1 MPTKVSYMDITPISD
16 STKEAN
22 MNNKTAIK
30 TIIIAVIAILTVNL
44 ISCAAKTSGERKAM
58 AVHSPAFSKINA
70 AADMSSEIDDEYKS
84 WKKLHDCENY
94 EKSDVPNMSVTVFG
108 KEYEMMYDFSQRIFI
123 RGCGV
128 DIFRYNDESNLVY
141 AQYNDNTGN
150 LVGIS
155 FYPHNTHNR
164 KTDFVAPIN
173 ENSSEKDYL
182 DLARSMI
189 LEYTGVDC
197 GEWEYDVDTYIYHT
211 TYNYS
216 AEDWKSGFMNFIK
229 DDPEF
234 DAEYTFRFYK
244 TLSGLHRGDDVRA
257 VIRNDGT
264 VLEVRG
270 EVYDEAFAPFADVK
284 IDAEELFRRVDGNYS
299 APGPEVYHRTRLT
312 AIPAEDGLWVEASI
326 KGIYYDEE
334 GVPQWDDVNY
344 AAKVAEYKDA
354 FRETNSQ
361 FDTVV
366 NQSSIYGY
374 NVNFRFN

>member
-1 MPTKVSYMDITPISD
+1 MKKISVTAAICIVTAVLCVLGMVSCGS
-16 STKEAN
+16 
-22 MNNKTAIK
+22 KTA
-30 TIIIAVIAILTVNL
+30 V
-44 ISCAAKTSGERKAM
+44 ERKAR
-58 AVHSPAFSKINA
+58 AVPSPLFRAFSA
-70 AADMSSEIDDEYKS
+70 AAGRPYDTGDEYES
-84 WKKLHDCENY
+84 LKKLHDCENY
-94 EKSDVPNMSVTVFG
+94 EKSDVPNRNVTMFG
-108 KEYEMMYDFSQRIFI
+108 KEYNMIYAFTQKTFA
-123 RGCGV
+123 RGCGM
-128 DIFRYNDESNLVY
+128 DRFRAKDG
-141 AQYNDNTGN
+141 NTTVVACFN
-150 LVGIS
+150 EKTNRMIRCEY
-155 FYPHNTHNR
+155 YPE
-164 KTDFVAPIN
+164 KGETDFVAPIN
-173 ENSSEKDYL
+173 KNSTEKDYL

-211 TYNYS
+211 NYNYS
-216 AEDWKSGFMNFIK
+216 VEDWKSGFMNFIK

-234 DAEYTFRFYK
+234 DAEFTFRFYK

-334 GVPQWDDVNY
+334 GVPQWDDVTY
-344 AAKVAEYKDA
+344 AAKVAEYVD
-354 FRETNSQ
+354 
-361 FDTVV
+361 
-366 NQSSIYGY
+366 
-374 NVNFRFN
+374 

>member
-1 MPTKVSYMDITPISD
+1 
-16 STKEAN
+16 

-30 TIIIAVIAILTVNL
+30 TIIIAVIVTLTVNF
-44 ISCAAKTSGERKAM
+44 ISCAAKTSGKSKAT
-58 AVHSPAFSKINA
+58 AVPSPVFSKINA
-70 AADMSSEIDDEYKS
+70 AADKSSDIGDEYES
-84 WKKLHDCENY
+84 LKKLHDGENY
-94 EKSDVPNMSVTVFG
+94 KKSDVPNRCVTVFG
-108 KEYEMMYDFSQRIFI
+108 NEYDLRYMLTQKTYR

-128 DIFRYNDESNLVY
+128 DLFRKNVGDYTIY
-141 AQYNDNTGN
+141 ALFNEKTGIM
-150 LVGIS
+150 VGCDYSPKIKSQGFIS
-155 FYPHNTHNR
+155 
-164 KTDFVAPIN
+164 PIS
-173 ENSSEKDYL
+173 ENSTEKDYL
-182 DLARSMI
+182 DLARSAI

-216 AEDWKSGFMNFIK
+216 AEDWKSGFMNFNK

-234 DAEYTFRFYK
+234 DAEFTFRFYK

-334 GVPQWDDVNY
+334 GVPQWDDVTY

-361 FDTVV
+361 FNTVV

-374 NVNFRFN
+374 NVNFRLN

>member
-1 MPTKVSYMDITPISD
+1 MKKISVTAAICIVTAVLCVLGMVSCGS
-16 STKEAN
+16 
-22 MNNKTAIK
+22 KT
-30 TIIIAVIAILTVNL
+30 VV
-44 ISCAAKTSGERKAM
+44 ERKAR
-58 AVHSPAFSKINA
+58 AVPSPLFRAFSA
-70 AADMSSEIDDEYKS
+70 AAGRPYDTGDEYES
-84 WKKLHDCENY
+84 LKKLHDGENY
-94 EKSDVPNMSVTVFG
+94 KKSDVPNRCVTVFG
-108 KEYEMMYDFSQRIFI
+108 NEYDLRYMFTQKTYR

-128 DIFRYNDESNLVY
+128 DLFRKNVGDYTIY
-141 AQYNDNTGN
+141 ALFNEKTGIM
-150 LVGIS
+150 VGCDYSPKIKSQGFIS
-155 FYPHNTHNR
+155 
-164 KTDFVAPIN
+164 PIS
-173 ENSSEKDYL
+173 ENSTEKDYL

-216 AEDWKSGFMNFIK
+216 VEDWKSGFMNFIK

-334 GVPQWDDVNY
+334 GAPQWDDVTY
-344 AAKVAEYKDA
+344 AAKVAEYVD
-354 FRETNSQ
+354 
-361 FDTVV
+361 
-366 NQSSIYGY
+366 
-374 NVNFRFN
+374 

>member
-16 STKEAN
+16 STKEDK
-22 MNNKTAIK
+22 MKRQFL
-30 TIIIAVIAILTVNL
+30 IALVTVITLAVLS
-44 ISCAAKTSGERKAM
+44 SCALKQT
-58 AVHSPAFSKINA
+58 A
-70 AADMSSEIDDEYKS
+70 ASSEMLKTEEAETTVIQPLMHGNAVAVKDPHFTTSDTDFLHKTDKTD
-84 WKKLHDCENY
+84 KKLED
-94 EKSDVPNMSVTVFG
+94 K
-108 KEYEMMYDFSQRIFI
+108 KEFEVMGEEYTLRYSNTFTTYA
-123 RGCGV
+123 RGCGIDTYTGGGTNTFV
-128 DIFRYNDESNLVY
+128 SVSLNE
-141 AQYNDNTGN
+141 NTGKI
-150 LVGIS
+150 VRYKFG
-155 FYPHNTHNR
+155 PENR
-164 KTDFVAPIN
+164 TDMLNPVAPIN
-173 ENSSEKDYL
+173 ENSTEKDYL

-216 AEDWKSGFMNFIK
+216 VEDWKSGFMNFIK

-299 APGPEVYHRTRLT
+299 APGPEIYHRTRLT
-312 AIPAEDGLWVEASI
+312 AIPAEDGLWVEALI

-334 GVPQWDDVNY
+334 GVPQWDDVTY
-344 AAKVAEYKDA
+344 AAKVAEYVD
-354 FRETNSQ
+354 
-361 FDTVV
+361 
-366 NQSSIYGY
+366 
-374 NVNFRFN
+374 

>member
-1 MPTKVSYMDITPISD
+1 
-16 STKEAN
+16 

-30 TIIIAVIAILTVNL
+30 TIIIAVIVTLTVNL
-44 ISCAAKTSGERKAM
+44 ISCAAKTLGKSKAT
-58 AVHSPAFSKINA
+58 AVPSPVFSKINA
-70 AADMSSEIDDEYKS
+70 AAGRPYDTDDEYKS

-108 KEYEMMYDFSQRIFI
+108 KEYEMMYDFSQKIFI

-141 AQYNDNTGN
+141 AEYNDNTGN

-155 FYPHNTHNR
+155 FYPHNTHNI

-264 VLEVRG
+264 VIEVRG

-334 GVPQWDDVNY
+334 GVPQWDDVTY
-344 AAKVAEYKDA
+344 AAKVAEYV
-354 FRETNSQ
+354 E
-361 FDTVV
+361 
-366 NQSSIYGY
+366 
-374 NVNFRFN
+374 